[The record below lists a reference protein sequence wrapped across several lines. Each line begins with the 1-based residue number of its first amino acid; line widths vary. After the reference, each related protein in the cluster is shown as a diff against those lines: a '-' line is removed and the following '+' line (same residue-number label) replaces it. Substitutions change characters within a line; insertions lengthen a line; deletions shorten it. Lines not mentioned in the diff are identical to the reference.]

1 MVPMTMAI
9 DHNTSMYFL
18 LSPEDFISLVEATP
32 SGRSETKIAIRNA
45 TFTVPPAAS
54 VIPSAAF
61 SGMLSMTDAMIMIA
75 LKRVYY
81 HWEFCDQ
88 IRLCVHF

>member
-45 TFTVPPAAS
+45 IFTVPPAAS

-61 SGMLSMTDAMIMIA
+61 SGMLFMTDAMIMIA
-75 LKRVYY
+75 LKRVYD

-88 IRLCVHF
+88 IRLFVHF

>member
-1 MVPMTMAI
+1 
-9 DHNTSMYFL
+9 
-18 LSPEDFISLVEATP
+18 
-32 SGRSETKIAIRNA
+32 
-45 TFTVPPAAS
+45 
-54 VIPSAAF
+54 
-61 SGMLSMTDAMIMIA
+61 MLSMTDAMIMIA

>member
-1 MVPMTMAI
+1 MVPMTMVI
-9 DHNTSMYFL
+9 DHNAIMYFL
-18 LSPEDFISLVEATP
+18 LSSEDFISLAESNP
-32 SGRSETKIAIRNA
+32 SGRFETKIATRNA

-61 SGMLSMTDAMIMIA
+61 SGKLSMTDAMIMIA

-88 IRLCVHF
+88 IRLCIHF